1 MVRDI
6 YLYGQAGRLFGRHF
20 RLDVASP
27 REAARALVMLRP
39 GLRAL
44 LRNGLWRVI
53 VGQPRLRNGINL
65 DALGMRLGSQPLHLV
80 PVTRPRGSSGGD
92 IGKIAIGVVIIGT
105 AILLAMPTGG
115 FSLAAGTG
123 LAASLGATS
132 AIGITYGA
140 IAAIGVS
147 MVLAGVAGLLTP
159 QMSQA
164 PTDGASS
171 IDTPSFLFNGV
182 TNNTQPGG
190 PVPLVYGTMLT
201 GSVVVSTSLQVTDI
215 PQWYT

>member
-27 REAARALVMLRP
+27 REAARALIMLRP

-53 VGQPRLRNGINL
+53 VGRPHLRNGINV

-80 PVTRPRGSSGGD
+80 PVTRPRGSGNDSD
-92 IGKIAIGVVIIGT
+92 LGKIAVGVVIIGA
-105 AILLAMPTGG
+105 AIILSGG
-115 FSLAAGTG
+115 TLAAPLAGLGSAVTIGGT
-123 LAASLGATS
+123 SL
-132 AIGITYGA
+132 GITYGA

-159 QMSQA
+159 Q
-164 PTDGASS
+164 DGFARRR
-171 IDTPSFLFNGV
+171 
-182 TNNTQPGG
+182 
-190 PVPLVYGTMLT
+190 
-201 GSVVVSTSLQVTDI
+201 
-215 PQWYT
+215 